1 MASQYYHVISDK
13 AENNN
18 DKMMERIIFFCYYA
32 KLENHCDLESV
43 INNINTVYFKRNTKF
58 KRKDFVPIVTSIMCI
73 LVKRKGRETRLV
85 SSRLVSSK
93 DLSSRRIYLTLP
105 FRAGIVDPLDGWKN
119 GCAVHYGAR
128 VLSLKKKRKKKERNY
143 LTFSRSYCPL

>member
-1 MASQYYHVISDK
+1 MHFS
-13 AENNN
+13 E
-18 DKMMERIIFFCYYA
+18 
-32 KLENHCDLESV
+32 
-43 INNINTVYFKRNTKF
+43 TKGSWNA
-58 KRKDFVPIVTSIMCI
+58 P
-73 LVKRKGRETRLV
+73 RLV

-128 VLSLKKKRKKKERNY
+128 VLSLKKKKKEERKEKKKKKETTWPFPEAIARCKDEIGP
-143 LTFSRSYCPL
+143 TFREVLFFSKGDRRR

>member
-18 DKMMERIIFFCYYA
+18 DKMMEITRIIFFCYYA
-32 KLENHCDLESV
+32 KLENQCDLESV

-73 LVKRKGRETRLV
+73 LVKRKGRETRLIL
-85 SSRLVSSK
+85 SRLVSSRQK
-93 DLSSRRIYLTLP
+93 TCLRGVFT
-105 FRAGIVDPLDGWKN
+105 
-119 GCAVHYGAR
+119 
-128 VLSLKKKRKKKERNY
+128 
-143 LTFSRSYCPL
+143 

>member
-18 DKMMERIIFFCYYA
+18 DKMMEITRIIFFCYYA

-43 INNINTVYFKRNTKF
+43 INNINTVYFKKNTKF

-73 LVKRKGRETRLV
+73 LVKRRVVKRA
-85 SSRLVSSK
+85 SSRLVSSRQK
-93 DLSSRRIYLTLP
+93 TCLRGVFT
-105 FRAGIVDPLDGWKN
+105 
-119 GCAVHYGAR
+119 
-128 VLSLKKKRKKKERNY
+128 
-143 LTFSRSYCPL
+143 